1 MFVEKAFNFDI
12 SHGQLPYKGKYPEPS
27 ECPICKHAIKPEELH
42 LQEYKD
48 EYDNWFITGL
58 YLCRHCYKTFTA
70 LYSCKLLK
78 TSSGSRIY
86 NAKLEY
92 CGPSRFEKRQFEDK
106 MNKVSPRFVEV
117 YNQAKAAEEYGL
129 TQICGI
135 GYRKALE
142 FLIKDYLIYKT
153 PDQAETIKGMNLGR
167 CISDMISDED
177 IKMAASRCVWL
188 GNDQT
193 HYIQR
198 FEEFDLDVLKTLLEA
213 TIYWVSMKFATEF
226 AASIEPRR

>member
-1 MFVEKAFNFDI
+1 MLVQKPFSFNAT
-12 SHGQLPYKGKYPEPS
+12 STQLPYRGSYPEPS
-27 ECPICKHAIKPEELH
+27 ECPRCKHAIKPKELH
-42 LQEYKD
+42 LQTYKD
-48 EYDNWFITGL
+48 ESDNWFITGL
-58 YLCRHCYKTFTA
+58 YLCMHCFKTFNA
-70 LYSCKLLK
+70 LYSCELYQTVNGTK
-78 TSSGSRIY
+78 TY

-92 CGPSRFEKRQFEDK
+92 CGPTCFEKRQFPDK
-106 MNKVSPRFVEV
+106 MNEVSPRFVEV

-129 TQICGI
+129 DQICGI

-153 PDQAETIKGMNLGR
+153 PDKAEVIKETNLGR

-177 IKMAASRCVWL
+177 IKMAASRCAWL

-198 FEEFDLDVLKTLLEA
+198 FEEFDLDILKALLEA
-213 TIYWVSMKFATEF
+213 TIYWVSMKFTTEF
-226 AASIEPRR
+226 AASIESRR